1 VLRTPVRLTA
11 GVRPPGEA
19 LARSRHTTIN
29 SSKPTDYAVSKNP
42 YAPPSSEVADLS
54 SLNRGPKPRQVSFA
68 VGLLWASLLLS
79 LPSLIFS
86 ISGESGNS
94 VALAAI
100 IGLVLV
106 IYALVACLNICISRG
121 RNWARFVSL
130 MFVLLGLGML
140 VFMPKTPETTAIE
153 QIVSGLTTLLD
164 VVAMYLL
171 FTKPGSLWFKAAPR

>member
-1 VLRTPVRLTA
+1 MLRTPVRLTS
-11 GVRPPGEA
+11 GVRPPDEA
-19 LARSRHTTIN
+19 LVCSRHTTIN

-42 YAPPSSEVADLS
+42 YAPPSSKVADLS

-68 VGLLWASLLLS
+68 VGLLWVSLLLS

-86 ISGESGNS
+86 ISGESGNPA
-94 VALAAI
+94 ALAAI

-106 IYALVACLNICISRG
+106 IYALVACLNVCISRG

-140 VFMPKTPETTAIE
+140 VFMPTTPETTAIE
-153 QIVSGLTTLLD
+153 QIASGLSTLLD